1 MSRSRKKYT
10 KLKIIVPPSSHSY
23 YDSGRTVG
31 GASKNTQENSREGC
45 SQGGAE
51 VEEEKDDLR
60 EKISGQA
67 LIEKNQKMKKE
78 TNKLK
83 KLFKELPEKK
93 KKIAEKLIENAS
105 FMSITLDELKED
117 IKIYGVKETYVNGKD
132 QFGFKESI
140 ESKTY
145 GTMVKNYMSIIKQL
159 NDMLPEEQKI
169 NEDDE
174 FERFNDSL

>member
-1 MSRSRKKYT
+1 MG
-10 KLKIIVPPSSHSY
+10 LQKIHESFYVR
-23 YDSGRTVG
+23 GVV
-31 GASKNTQENSREGC
+31 
-45 SQGGAE
+45 QGGVD
-51 VEEEKDDLR
+51 VEEEKVDMR
-60 EKISGQA
+60 EKISVQEF
-67 LIEKNQKMKKE
+67 IDKNKKITKE

-83 KLFKELPEKK
+83 KLFKELPENKK
-93 KKIAEKLIENAS
+93 KMAEKLIENAS

-145 GTMVKNYMSIIKQL
+145 NTMVKNYMNIIKQL
-159 NDMLPEEQKI
+159 NDMLPEDKKI

-174 FERFNDSL
+174 FERFNGSL

>member
-1 MSRSRKKYT
+1 MGERWVG
-10 KLKIIVPPSSHSY
+10 LQKIHESFYVR
-23 YDSGRTVG
+23 GVV
-31 GASKNTQENSREGC
+31 
-45 SQGGAE
+45 QGGVD
-51 VEEEKDDLR
+51 VEEEKVDMR
-60 EKISGQA
+60 EKISGQE
-67 LIEKNQKMKKE
+67 LIDKNKKITKE

-83 KLFKELPEKK
+83 KLFKELPENKK
-93 KKIAEKLIENAS
+93 KMAEKLIENAS

-145 GTMVKNYMSIIKQL
+145 NTMVKNYMNIIKQL
-159 NDMLPEEQKI
+159 NDMLPEDKKI

-174 FERFNDSL
+174 FERFNGSL

>member
-1 MSRSRKKYT
+1 MG
-10 KLKIIVPPSSHSY
+10 LQKIHESFSVR
-23 YDSGRTVG
+23 GVV
-31 GASKNTQENSREGC
+31 
-45 SQGGAE
+45 QGGVD
-51 VEEEKDDLR
+51 VEEEKVDMR
-60 EKISGQA
+60 EKISGQE
-67 LIEKNQKMKKE
+67 LIDKNKKITKE

-83 KLFKELPEKK
+83 KLFNELPENKK
-93 KKIAEKLIENAS
+93 KMAEKLIENAS

-145 GTMVKNYMSIIKQL
+145 NTMVKNYMNIIKQL
-159 NDMLPEEQKI
+159 NDMLPEDKKI

-174 FERFNDSL
+174 FERFNGSL

>member
-1 MSRSRKKYT
+1 M
-10 KLKIIVPPSSHSY
+10 
-23 YDSGRTVG
+23 
-31 GASKNTQENSREGC
+31 
-45 SQGGAE
+45 
-51 VEEEKDDLR
+51 EEEKINMR
-60 EKISGQA
+60 EKISGQE
-67 LIEKNQKMKKE
+67 LIDKNKKIAKE

-83 KLFKELPEKK
+83 KLFKELPENKK
-93 KKIAEKLIENAS
+93 KMAEKLIENAS

-145 GTMVKNYMSIIKQL
+145 NAMVKNYMNIIKQL
-159 NDMLPEEQKI
+159 NDMLPEDKKI

-174 FERFNDSL
+174 FERFNGSL